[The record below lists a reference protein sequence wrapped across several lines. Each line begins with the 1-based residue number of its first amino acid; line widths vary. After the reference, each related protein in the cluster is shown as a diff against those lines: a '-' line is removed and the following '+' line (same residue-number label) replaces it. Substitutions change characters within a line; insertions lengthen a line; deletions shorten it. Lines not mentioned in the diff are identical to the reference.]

1 MRTFEINTTAFDEE
15 NFILTTELNEKEIV
29 DVIAPIVMSER
40 DGNGY
45 YDNDE
50 LLVALKE
57 AYPTRVIIMYQEL
70 NTITI

>member
-15 NFILTTELNEKEIV
+15 NFIPTTELNEKEIV

-57 AYPTRVIIMYQEL
+57 AYPTKLIIMYQEL

>member
-1 MRTFEINTTAFDEE
+1 MNTFEINTTAFDEE
-15 NFILTTELNEKEIV
+15 NFILTTDLNEKEIV

-40 DGNGY
+40 YGNGY
-45 YDNDE
+45 YNNDE

>member
-15 NFILTTELNEKEIV
+15 NVILTTDLNEKEIV

>member
-15 NFILTTELNEKEIV
+15 NFILTTDLNEKEIV

-57 AYPTRVIIMYQEL
+57 AYPTKLIIMYQEL

>member
-1 MRTFEINTTAFDEE
+1 MKTFEINTTAFDEE
-15 NFILTTELNEKEIV
+15 NFILTTDLNEKEIV

-40 DGNGY
+40 YGNGY
-45 YDNDE
+45 YNNDE

>member
-1 MRTFEINTTAFDEE
+1 MKTFEINTTAFDEE

-40 DGNGY
+40 NGNGY

>member
-1 MRTFEINTTAFDEE
+1 MKTFEINTTAFDEE
-15 NFILTTELNEKEIV
+15 NFILTTDLNEKEIV
-29 DVIAPIVMSER
+29 DVIAPIVVSER
-40 DGNGY
+40 NGNGY

>member
-1 MRTFEINTTAFDEE
+1 MKTFEINTTAFDEE
-15 NFILTTELNEKEIV
+15 NFILTTDLNEKEIV

>member
-15 NFILTTELNEKEIV
+15 NFILTTDLNEKEIV

>member
-1 MRTFEINTTAFDEE
+1 MRTFKINTTAFDEE

-57 AYPTRVIIMYQEL
+57 AYPTKLIIMYQEL

>member
-1 MRTFEINTTAFDEE
+1 MRTFKINTTAFDEE

>member
-57 AYPTRVIIMYQEL
+57 AYPTKLIIMYQEL

>member
-15 NFILTTELNEKEIV
+15 NFILTTDLKEKEIV

>member
-15 NFILTTELNEKEIV
+15 NFILTTDLNEKEIV
-29 DVIAPIVMSER
+29 NVIAPIVMSER

>member
-1 MRTFEINTTAFDEE
+1 MKTFEINTTAFDEE
-15 NFILTTELNEKEIV
+15 NFILTTDLNEKEIV

-40 DGNGY
+40 DCNGY